1 MQAEVITKSAQAER
15 QLSLMKAGFVRGRST
30 AFIKLDNQKWVKI
43 NFKDVIYIEARE
55 KISIIF
61 FSNGEYMVC
70 KSPLYKVQCML
81 PLGFERIH
89 RAFIV
94 NVEWVDYVDVAKKQV
109 NLKNEVSLGLGLAYK
124 DCISKYFV
132 NPNKYNLEDID

>member
-1 MQAEVITKSAQAER
+1 MQLEVISKNTQTEKQF
-15 QLSLMKAGFVRGRST
+15 SLMRAGFIKGRST

-43 NFKDVIYIEARE
+43 NFKDVLYIEARE
-55 KISIIF
+55 KISILC

-81 PLGFERIH
+81 PTEFERIH

-94 NVEWVDYVDVAKKQV
+94 NVDWVEYVDVAKRQV
-109 NLKNEVSLGLGLAYK
+109 NLKNNVSLGLGLGYK

-132 NPNKYNLEDID
+132 NPNKYGLESID